1 MSESPMEVSPIF
13 CPIRRPLVYNR
24 GDDTLHVANVNNNE
38 DEETKSSNSSDSEDT
53 YFSQADL
60 FSNYEEPLLE
70 ENKHTMDDSQLSHSS
85 IDVVQQN
92 WHFHMP
98 TITVGASFMSMIYWI
113 YLPNYYNEI
122 SKTIFSRS
130 KVPMTWSLN

>member
-24 GDDTLHVANVNNNE
+24 GDDTFHVTHVNN
-38 DEETKSSNSSDSEDT
+38 EETKSSNSSDSGDT

-70 ENKHTMDDSQLSHSS
+70 ENKHTIDDSQLSHSN

-98 TITVGASFMSMIYWI
+98 TITVGVSFMSMIY
-113 YLPNYYNEI
+113 LPNYCNEI
-122 SKTIFSRS
+122 YIIKQSFPEAKF
-130 KVPMTWSLN
+130 P